1 MGALMLP
8 GSLNAKSEVRF
19 RFSMEV
25 KNGENLVLPIQIPG
39 NGARHGNIL
48 YTICSQSQYK

>member
-1 MGALMLP
+1 MLP